1 MMMNDD
7 HLFKS
12 FIFQKFEKVFSNL
25 FLSIIFLRISFSRF
39 HLHQNIYKR
48 VNDYDGK
55 SIISF
60 LVVKYFLFFI
70 SYIFFVNQFLRWKS
84 IQFVT
89 FKKKILKTKLYSVV
103 KWNIFLAIKRIIFYI
118 FVRINSDLSDSQW
131 CDVMW
136 VNSKS
141 DSQTSH
147 LIYSD
152 VTICFVWWYF

>member
-1 MMMNDD
+1 MKND

-70 SYIFFVNQFLRWKS
+70 SYIFSWINFWDENQFNLLHSR
-84 IQFVT
+84 
-89 FKKKILKTKLYSVV
+89 KKILKTKLYSIV
-103 KWNIFLAIKRIIFYI
+103 KWNIFLAIKRMIFYI
-118 FVRINSDLSDSQW
+118 FVRINSDLNDSQW

-147 LIYSD
+147 LVCSD